1 MRSAPP
7 ASPAT
12 GTRAAAAGPA
22 PRHRFTGLLPVI
34 ALYVLAAAF
43 GLLVARRPPWSGDT
57 GVHLA
62 VLEQFGRNLHDPP
75 DPMTGVTEPGSVYY
89 TPFTLLQALG
99 FRFGGLDA
107 WTVLRISAVVDALL
121 VASGMHHFVRRL
133 SRAPAAPL
141 CALAA
146 VVLVY
151 GTQLLTWSGV
161 YGLAS
166 LGLTLYYPST
176 FALGITL
183 HLWGVLAYTLGG
195 GRGWWPYPVAAVL
208 GADVLLDH
216 QFTALGAGFG
226 ASALLVAH
234 LRELTLRRGLALA
247 GAAVGAAVLVAAWP
261 YFSLM
266 SLFGGTGALDAIHRP
281 LYRTMFDLYGLG
293 LLVGV
298 PALVLRFAR
307 KRTDPLV
314 LLALLS
320 AMPVGYG
327 LLTGAYAWG
336 RAWPMLL
343 LAGQIAAGIELATV
357 LSSGTRTAR
366 LYAGALA
373 VTVFVVGGW
382 TQAGV
387 ADLGAR
393 IPANV
398 AARMQVKHS
407 WGDYRWL
414 ARELPAGTR
423 ILADTYHAKRM
434 APAYRIYPVA
444 SVYPEPW
451 LAGDQRRRT
460 DAATML
466 DPATPPARRA
476 ALLRAYRVHWLV
488 AYPSHAARLRAA
500 GLHLTPVAHSPLFP
514 RDGLY
519 RIG

>member
-1 MRSAPP
+1 MAGVPSAAVSSHPD
-7 ASPAT
+7 ADRTAT
-12 GTRAAAAGPA
+12 
-22 PRHRFTGLLPVI
+22 PRRRFTALAPVI

-43 GLLVARRPPWSGDT
+43 GLLVARRLPWSGDT

-62 VLEQFGRNLHDPP
+62 VIEQLGRNLHDPP
-75 DPMTGVTEPGSVYY
+75 DPMTGVAEPGSVYY
-89 TPFTLLQALG
+89 SPFALLQALA
-99 FRFGGLDA
+99 FRFGGLDP
-107 WTVLRISAVVDALL
+107 WTIFRISAVLNALL

-183 HLWGVLAYTLGG
+183 HLWGVLAYALGG

-226 ASALLVAH
+226 AIALLLAQ
-234 LRELTLRRGLALA
+234 LRRLTPRRALGLAA
-247 GAAVGAAVLVAAWP
+247 AAVGVAVLVVAWP
-261 YFSLM
+261 YFSIT
-266 SLFGGTGALDAIHRP
+266 SLLGGTGALDAIHRQ
-281 LYRTMFDLYGLG
+281 LYRNMFDLYGLG
-293 LLVGV
+293 LLVGIPV
-298 PALVLRFAR
+298 LALRFHR
-307 KRTDPLV
+307 RRTDPLV
-314 LLALLS
+314 LLAVLS
-320 AMPVGYG
+320 AVPVGYG
-327 LLTGAYAWG
+327 LLTGSYAWG

-357 LSSGTRTAR
+357 LSAGTRPTR

-373 VTVFVVGGW
+373 ATVFVVGGW

-387 ADLGAR
+387 VDLAAT
-393 IPANV
+393 IPGPL

-434 APAYRIYPVA
+434 APAYRIYPVS

-451 LAGDQRRRT
+451 LADDQRRRT
-460 DAATML
+460 DEATML

-488 AYPSHAARLRAA
+488 AYPSHAAGLRAA
-500 GLHLTPVAHSPLFP
+500 GLRLTPVAHSPLYP

>member
-1 MRSAPP
+1 MAGARSA
-7 ASPAT
+7 AVSGRRDAERGAT
-12 GTRAAAAGPA
+12 PGRRFGALA
-22 PRHRFTGLLPVI
+22 PVLGLYL
-34 ALYVLAAAF
+34 LAALF
-43 GLLVARRPPWSGDT
+43 GLLVARKLPWSGDT

-62 VLEQFGRNLHDPP
+62 VIEQFGRNLHDPP
-75 DPMTGVTEPGSVYY
+75 DPMTGVAEPGNVYY
-89 TPFTLLQALG
+89 SPFTLLQALA
-99 FRFGGLDA
+99 FRFGGLDP
-107 WTVLRISAVVDALL
+107 WTIFRICAVADALL

-133 SRAPAAPL
+133 SRVPAAPL

-183 HLWGVLAYTLGG
+183 HLWGVLAYALGG

-226 ASALLVAH
+226 AIALLLAH
-234 LRELTLRRGLALA
+234 LRQLTLRRGLALA
-247 GAAVGAAVLVAAWP
+247 GAAVGAAALVAAWP
-261 YFSLM
+261 YFSVT
-266 SLFGGTGALDAIHRP
+266 SLLGGTGALDAIHRP
-281 LYRTMFDLYGLG
+281 LYRNIFDVYGLG
-293 LLVGV
+293 LLIGV
-298 PALVLRFAR
+298 PALALRFLR
-307 KRTDPLV
+307 RRTDPLV
-314 LLALLS
+314 LLAALT
-320 AMPVGYG
+320 AVPVCYG
-327 LLTGAYAWG
+327 LLTGSYAWG

-343 LAGQIAAGIELATV
+343 LAGQVAAGIELATALTTGRRPVRVFAGTLAAMV
-357 LSSGTRTAR
+357 L
-366 LYAGALA
+366 
-373 VTVFVVGGW
+373 VVGGW

-387 ADLGAR
+387 LAYLAR
-393 IPANV
+393 VPAPI
-398 AARMQVKHS
+398 AARMQIKHS

-414 ARELPAGTR
+414 TRHLRPGTR
-423 ILADTYHAKRM
+423 ILAGTYHAQRM

-451 LAGDQRRRT
+451 LPGDQRRRT
-460 DAATML
+460 DETAML
-466 DPATPPARRA
+466 DPATPPAQRS
-476 ALLRAYRVHWLV
+476 ALLHRYRVRWLV
-488 AYPSHAARLRAA
+488 AYPSQAARLRAA
-500 GLHLTPVAHSPLFP
+500 GMRLTPVAHSPRYP

>member
-1 MRSAPP
+1 MAGVPSAAVSSRPDADGTAAP
-7 ASPAT
+7 GRRLAT
-12 GTRAAAAGPA
+12 LA
-22 PRHRFTGLLPVI
+22 PVI

-57 GVHLA
+57 GIHLA
-62 VLEQFGRNLHDPP
+62 VIEQFGRNLHDPP
-75 DPMTGVTEPGSVYY
+75 DPMTGVAEPGSVYY
-89 TPFTLLQALG
+89 SPFTLLQALG
-99 FRFGGLDA
+99 FRFGGLDP
-107 WTVLRISAVVDALL
+107 WTIFRISAVVNALL

-146 VVLVY
+146 VVLVN
-151 GTQLLTWSGV
+151 GTQLLLWSGA

-166 LGLTLYYPST
+166 LGQTLYYPST

-183 HLWGVLAYTLGG
+183 HLWGVLAYALAG

-226 ASALLVAH
+226 AIALLVAH
-234 LRELTLRRGLALA
+234 RRRLTLRRMLALA

-261 YFSLM
+261 YFSIT
-266 SLFGGTGALDAIHRP
+266 SLLGDTGELDAIHRP
-281 LYRTMFDLYGLG
+281 LYRNMFDLYGLG
-293 LLVGV
+293 LVVGV
-298 PALVLRFAR
+298 PALALRFR
-307 KRTDPLV
+307 RSRTDPLV

-320 AMPVGYG
+320 AVPVGYG

-343 LAGQIAAGIELATV
+343 LAGQIAAGIELVTV

-373 VTVFVVGGW
+373 VTVFAVGGW

-387 ADLGAR
+387 AELGTP
-393 IPANV
+393 IPA
-398 AARMQVKHS
+398 ALATRMQVKHS

-451 LAGDQRRRT
+451 LPGDERRRV

-500 GLHLTPVAHSPLFP
+500 GLRLTPVAHSPLFP